1 MSHACLPTEWVV
13 ALGAVMDLVLDVIDA
28 ERNQAAAPS
37 AYSAD
42 VNPKAGQ
49 IRAWAVYLFDDSVS
63 KMTAHWAAD
72 LARVVLTLEV
82 LQGVVVVLGLL
93 HGELLWRDLCL
104 DVLDLL
110 RGHLL
115 HLDLAWLLHV
125 LTWLLLVLNWLL
137 HFYLDMFIKFID
149 TF

>member
-28 ERNQAAAPS
+28 ERNQAAAPGANS
-37 AYSAD
+37 AHVD
-42 VNPKAGQ
+42 PEAGQ

-63 KMTAHWAAD
+63 EMAAHGAAD

-93 HGELLWRDLCL
+93 HGELLLGNLSL

-125 LTWLLLVLNWLL
+125 LAWLLLVLNWLL
-137 HFYLDMFIKFID
+137 HFI
-149 TF
+149 